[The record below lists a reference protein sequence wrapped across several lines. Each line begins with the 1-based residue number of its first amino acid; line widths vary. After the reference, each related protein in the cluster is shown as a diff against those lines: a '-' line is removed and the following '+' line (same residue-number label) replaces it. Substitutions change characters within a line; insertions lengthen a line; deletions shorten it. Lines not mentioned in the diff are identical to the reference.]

1 MTSLVGS
8 SASNFYRLARTH
20 KIHGKYRFKFY
31 LSFIVTL
38 ILEPFRAWETIRWKK
53 RISRVSIEKP
63 PVFIIGFWRSGTTL
77 LHNLLCQAPDA
88 AYVSTFQTV
97 FPHLTLSHR
106 GWLQHIVN
114 LFLPETRPFDNVKFD
129 MDFPQEEEIAM
140 AHIQEMSFYKFWYFP
155 ADFEVFNEHDLFF
168 EGAEKSSLDRWK
180 YEYRKLISKAILNS
194 GGVRFISKN
203 PSNLGRIDTLLELFP
218 DARFIFTYRDPYKAL
233 ESFYLF
239 AREVYPGVQLQ
250 DVPKGEMRER
260 YVHLF
265 NNLIRKYESE
275 KHLIPPGQLIEI
287 RFEDFISDKLGNLR
301 LIYDRLRLDG
311 FDDARPAFEK
321 YIEEIEGYRTSRYDI
336 PPETISMVNEFM
348 LDKLK
353 DWGYDP
359 RQA

>member
-1 MTSLVGS
+1 MH
-8 SASNFYRLARTH
+8 RIH
-20 KIHGKYRFKFY
+20 KKFRFKFY
-31 LSFIVTL
+31 LSYVITMIF
-38 ILEPFRAWETIRWKK
+38 EPFRAWEVMRWRK
-53 RISRVSIEKP
+53 RIARVTIDKP

-106 GWLQHIVN
+106 RWLKHIVN
-114 LFLPETRPFDNVKFD
+114 LFLPEKRPFDNVKFD

-168 EGAEKSSLDRWK
+168 EGADKSSLDRWK
-180 YEYRKLISKAILNS
+180 KEYKKLISKAILS
-194 GGVRFISKN
+194 TGGKRFISKN

-250 DVPKGEMRER
+250 DVPEGEMRER
-260 YVHLF
+260 YIRLF
-265 NNLIRKYESE
+265 ESLIRKYDSE
-275 KHLIPPGQLIEI
+275 KHLIPQGQLVEI
-287 RFEDFISDKLGNLR
+287 KFEDFISDKMGNLR
-301 LIYDRLRLDG
+301 SIYNKLDLDG
-311 FDDARPAFEK
+311 WEEAKPAFEK
-321 YIEEIEGYRTSRYDI
+321 FIGELHGYKTTRYDI
-336 PPETISMVNEFM
+336 TPKTVALVNEF
-348 LDKLK
+348 LPDKV
-353 DWGYDP
+353 DEWGYD
-359 RQA
+359 RREA